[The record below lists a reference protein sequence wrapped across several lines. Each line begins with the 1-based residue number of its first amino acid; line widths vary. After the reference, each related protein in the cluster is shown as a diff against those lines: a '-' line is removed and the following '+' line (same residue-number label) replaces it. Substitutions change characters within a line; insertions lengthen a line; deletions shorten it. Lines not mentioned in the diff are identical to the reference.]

1 MYDYI
6 LKKEKV
12 WWNPST
18 WDEDEC
24 KLVLSAAVC
33 IGSIVI
39 DCITKANTKKI
50 RREVLHSARNTGR
63 RILIKSKNT

>member
-39 DCITKANTKKI
+39 DCITKANTKKFAGKCFTVPGTQDA
-50 RREVLHSARNTGR
+50 EY
-63 RILIKSKNT
+63 